1 MSALPSSQARS
12 GVDASMATLQTADKP
27 TIVLVHGGQ
36 HSGACWQP
44 TVDALRALDPS
55 AQVLAVD
62 LPGHGNEPGDLAT
75 LTIAQ
80 CVESVTSQILSTRP
94 SRVMLVGHSMAGIT
108 LPGVAARLGS
118 ALVQRVVF
126 IACCIPPDGKTVLDT
141 LHAPM
146 NIIASRAAR
155 RTAVSAPLPAFIARF
170 VFANG
175 MTREQKLR
183 VVAGL
188 CAESTRVT
196 TEPVDRSAFPR
207 VPTSWVLTQRDRA
220 LRPKVQREF
229 IGNLGGVDEV
239 IELDTCHNAMISEPV
254 KLAEILLSR
263 C

>member
-1 MSALPSSQARS
+1 MNAQPSSQARPVS
-12 GVDASMATLQTADKP
+12 DTSVAKPKAAGKP

-36 HSGACWQP
+36 HSGTCWQP
-44 TVDALRALDPS
+44 TVDALRARDPS
-55 AQVLAVD
+55 TQVLAVD
-62 LPGHGNEPGDLAT
+62 LPGHGNEPGNLAT

-80 CVESVTSQILSTRP
+80 CVESVTAQILATRP
-94 SRVMLVGHSMAGIT
+94 DRVMLVGHSMAGIT
-108 LPGVAARLGS
+108 LPGVAARLGP
-118 ALVQRVVF
+118 ALVQRMVF

-146 NIIASRAAR
+146 NVIASRAAR
-155 RTAVSAPLPAFIARF
+155 RTAVSAPFPAFIARW

-175 MTREQKLR
+175 MTRDQKQR

-196 TEPVDRSAFPR
+196 TEPVDRSTLPR
-207 VPTSWVLTQRDRA
+207 VPMSWVLTQRDRA

-229 IGNLGGVDEV
+229 IRNLGGVDEV

>member
-1 MSALPSSQARS
+1 LSALPSSRAQPVS
-12 GVDASMATLQTADKP
+12 GDSAGKSKTAGKP

-75 LTIAQ
+75 LTIGQ
-80 CVESVTSQILSTRP
+80 CVDSVTAQIRATRP

-118 ALVQRVVF
+118 ALVQRMVF

-146 NIIASRAAR
+146 NVIASRAAR
-155 RTAVSAPLPAFIARF
+155 RTAVSAPFPAFIARW

-175 MTREQKLR
+175 MTREQKQR

-196 TEPVDRSAFPR
+196 TEPVDRSTLPR
-207 VPTSWVLTQRDRA
+207 VPMSWVLTQRDRA
-220 LRPKVQREF
+220 LRPKVQRQF